1 MRTAITLLLVVVI
14 SVLAIAGITHGFRV
28 VTSEGARRLV
38 VAENPQLLP
47 DATLRYADG
56 RRATLH
62 DALAGDGRIVL
73 VDFIYTRCESICLA
87 LGNEFQQLQ
96 RRILA
101 AGLQDRVRLLSI
113 SFDPAHDTPAVLA
126 RYSERLDANAAVWH
140 FASPDNAALAPL
152 LDAFGIVVI
161 GDGNGGFIHNAAIH
175 LVQPDGRLARIF
187 DAGANRPALHTAA
200 RLNKVGGS

>member
-1 MRTAITLLLVVVI
+1 MRTAIALLLVVVLG
-14 SVLAIAGITHGFRV
+14 VLAIAGITHSFRV

-38 VAENPQLLP
+38 VAEHPQMLP
-47 DATLRYADG
+47 DATMRYADSSH
-56 RRATLH
+56 ATLH

-101 AGLQDRVRLLSI
+101 AGLQDRIHLLSI

-126 RYSERLDANAAVWH
+126 RYSERLGADPAVWR
-140 FASPDNAALAPL
+140 FASPDAAALAPL
-152 LDAFGIVVI
+152 LNAFGIVVI
-161 GDGNGGFIHNAAIH
+161 DDGYGGFVHNAAIH
-175 LVQPDGRLARIF
+175 LVQADGRLARIF
-187 DAGANRPALHTAA
+187 DAGANRQALHMATRLA
-200 RLNKVGGS
+200 RRGES